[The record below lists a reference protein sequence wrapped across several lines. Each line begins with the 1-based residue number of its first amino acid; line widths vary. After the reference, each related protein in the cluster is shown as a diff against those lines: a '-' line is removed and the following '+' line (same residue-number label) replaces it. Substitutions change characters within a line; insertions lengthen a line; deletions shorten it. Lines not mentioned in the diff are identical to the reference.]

1 MSLAQVMATLRAAW
15 LQIAMMVIVA
25 VGVAA
30 VVVADEP
37 KQYTAKARVML
48 NLQNTDPSRYSVA
61 KKGIAAGYIGT
72 EMRLMADDAVT
83 RQVVTNLGWPDNPQV
98 IAAWQASTGGAGD
111 VTTWAAHRI
120 AANMGPRQLED
131 SSIIEINYSSS
142 TREAAMEI
150 VALIRTAYIDQSQRL
165 RVEAARRASAWNR
178 TEAANAL
185 KVVQAA
191 EAARAAFVTANGIA
205 VDSPEG
211 GLEYQAQVQ
220 ALRSSLAT
228 DGADAG
234 ANTRFNP
241 SADRLAQRLDALD
254 AQIAVL
260 RLRGEANPATVLLQ
274 AQRAATAQELAREK
288 AVAAG
293 GAGVTGGTIGLV
305 RAQRDADY
313 LKARLAVIQSAPLYD
328 RLAQLNRDVKLKTAR
343 YQAAIERVANFDSVA
358 ATPSGIRVVGDVIA
372 SPDPSF
378 PVIPLII
385 GIAAGTSF
393 ALAVTFALI
402 AELTR
407 QQVRGVADLA
417 ATVAAPV
424 LAVIADAPAARR
436 WSRWRRLFTRA
447 TPVLAAG

>member
-25 VGVAA
+25 AGLAA
-30 VVVADEP
+30 FLAEQEP

-72 EMRLMADDAVT
+72 EMRLMTDDAVT
-83 RQVVTNLGWPDNPQV
+83 RQVVTALGWPDNPQV
-98 IAAWQASTGGAGD
+98 IAAWQSSTGGVGD

-120 AANMGPRQLED
+120 GANIGPRQLED

-142 TREAAMEI
+142 TYEAAKEI
-150 VALIRTAYIDQSQRL
+150 VAMIRGAYIDQSQRL

-185 KVVQAA
+185 KIVQAA
-191 EAARAAFVTANGIA
+191 EAERAAFVTANGIA

-211 GLEYQAQVQ
+211 GLEYQAQVYS
-220 ALRSSLAT
+220 LRATLAT
-228 DGADAG
+228 DDASTN
-234 ANTRFNP
+234 ARARINP

-254 AQIAVL
+254 RQIAVL
-260 RLRGEANPATVLLQ
+260 RLRGDQNPATVMLQ
-274 AQRAATAQELAREK
+274 AARTATMQDLAREK

-305 RAQRDADY
+305 RAQRDAEY
-313 LKARLAVIQSAPLYD
+313 LKARLSVIERAPLYD
-328 RLAQLNRDVKLKTAR
+328 RLATLNRDVKLKTAR
-343 YQAAIERVANFDSVA
+343 YQAATERVANFDSVA
-358 ATPSGIRVVGDVIA
+358 GTPSGVRVVGDVIA
-372 SPDPSF
+372 SPDPSY
-378 PVIPLII
+378 PIIPLIV
-385 GIAAGTSF
+385 GVAAGTSF
-393 ALAVTFALI
+393 ALAITLALI

-407 QQVRGVADLA
+407 QQVRGVDDLT
-417 ATVAAPV
+417 ATVPAPV
-424 LAVIADAPAARR
+424 LAVIADAPADRR

-447 TPVLAAG
+447 APVLASG

>member
-1 MSLAQVMATLRAAW
+1 MSLVQVIATLRAAW
-15 LQIAMMVIVA
+15 LRIALMVIVA
-25 VGVAA
+25 VSVAFIL
-30 VVVADEP
+30 VSQEP

-48 NLQNTDPSRYSVA
+48 NIQNTDPSRYSVA
-61 KKGIAAGYIGT
+61 KKGIAGGYIGT
-72 EMRLMADDAVT
+72 EMRLMVDDAVT
-83 RQVVTNLGWPDNPQV
+83 RQVVTTLGWPDNPQV
-98 IAAWQASTGGAGD
+98 IAAWQAATGGAGD

-120 AANMGPRQLED
+120 GVNIGPRQLED
-131 SSIIEINYSSS
+131 SSIVEINYSSS
-142 TREAAMEI
+142 TFEAAKEI

-191 EAARAAFVTANGIA
+191 EAARAAFVTANDIA

-211 GLEYQAQVQ
+211 GLEYQAQVY
-220 ALRSSLAT
+220 ALRATLAT
-228 DGADAG
+228 DETNSGARA
-234 ANTRFNP
+234 RFNP

-254 AQIAVL
+254 REIAVL
-260 RLRGEANPATVLLQ
+260 RLRGDQNPTTVMLQ
-274 AQRAATAQELAREK
+274 AQRVATAQDLAREK

-313 LKARLAVIQSAPLYD
+313 LKARLSVIERAPVYD
-328 RLAQLNRDVKLKTAR
+328 RLASMNRDVRLKTAR
-343 YQAAIERVANFDSVA
+343 YQAATERVANFDAVA
-358 ATPSGIRVVGDVIA
+358 GTPSGVRVIGDIIA
-372 SPDPSF
+372 SPDPSY
-378 PVIPLII
+378 PIVPLVI

-407 QQVRGVADLA
+407 QQVRGVADLTA
-417 ATVAAPV
+417 NIAAPV
-424 LAVIADAPAARR
+424 LAVIADAPPSHR

-447 TPVLAAG
+447 SPVPTPA

>member
-1 MSLAQVMATLRAAW
+1 MSLAQVIATLRAAW
-15 LQIAMMVIVA
+15 LRIAMMVIVA

-48 NLQNTDPSRYSVA
+48 NIQNTDPSRYSVA
-61 KKGIAAGYIGT
+61 KKGIAGGYIGT
-72 EMRLMADDAVT
+72 EMRLMVDDAVT
-83 RQVVTNLGWPDNPQV
+83 RQVVTALGWPDNPQV
-98 IAAWQASTGGAGD
+98 VAAWQASTGGAGD

-120 AANMGPRQLED
+120 GASIAPRQLED

-142 TREAAMEI
+142 TLDAAKEI

-185 KVVQAA
+185 KVVQTA

-211 GLEYQAQVQ
+211 GLEYQAQVY

-228 DGADAG
+228 DDTSTG
-234 ANTRFNP
+234 ANTRFNA

-254 AQIAVL
+254 AQIAVQ
-260 RLRGEANPATVLLQ
+260 RLRGEANPATVMLQ

-305 RAQRDADY
+305 RAQRDAEY

-343 YQAAIERVANFDSVA
+343 YQAATERVANFDSVA
-358 ATPSGIRVVGDVIA
+358 ATPSGVRVIGDVIA
-372 SPDPSF
+372 SPDPSY
-378 PVIPLII
+378 PIIPLII

-407 QQVRGVADLA
+407 QQVRGVADLT

-424 LAVIADAPAARR
+424 LAVIADAPAGRR
-436 WSRWRRLFTRA
+436 WSRWRRLFTRRA
-447 TPVLAAG
+447 PVLAAG